1 MVKEDLVKKYAHC
14 ETYCNGS
21 DEYRELDA
29 MTDMQITEL
38 QLELEKHGFFLTY
51 NNVDDCYCI
60 C

>member
-14 ETYCNGS
+14 ETYCKGS

-29 MTDMQITEL
+29 MTDMTITKL
-38 QLELEKHGFFLTY
+38 QLELKKRGFFLTY

>member
-1 MVKEDLVKKYAHC
+1 MVTKDLAKKYARC
-14 ETYCNGS
+14 ETYCKGS

-38 QLELEKHGFFLTY
+38 QLELEKLGFFLTY

>member
-1 MVKEDLVKKYAHC
+1 MVKEDLVKKYARC
-14 ETYCNGS
+14 ETYCKGS

-38 QLELEKHGFFLTY
+38 QLELEKQGFFLTY

>member
-14 ETYCNGS
+14 ETYCKGS

-38 QLELEKHGFFLTY
+38 QLELEKQGFFLTY

>member
-1 MVKEDLVKKYAHC
+1 MAKEDLVKKYAHC
-14 ETYCNGS
+14 ETYCKGS
-21 DEYRELDA
+21 AEYRELDA

-38 QLELEKHGFFLTY
+38 QLELEKQGFFLTY